1 MKKVL
6 GIICAIV
13 LCVTACISLC
23 GCGEEKYTYWQISG
37 RESNEVRLVYVS
49 ELSLSASSTGV
60 TEVWVNISNLKP
72 NSTVLTVVFANSSST
87 VKTLNL
93 DVTADMIKKAK
104 ADEGWINLYFGEE
117 IKCTKATVQAI
128 DQMRINEIVFIKSDA
143 TMLTPLFGQGG
154 VKVSSSGN
162 SGNLYTKEQLDSISE
177 SDPAYNEN
185 PAYNIVDEQDRFPVS
200 LIKTQK

>member
-13 LCVTACISLC
+13 LSLTASISLC
-23 GCGEEKYTYWQISG
+23 ACGGEKYTYWQISG

-72 NSTVLTVVFANSSST
+72 AATVLTVIFENSSST
-87 VKTLNL
+87 VKTLNV

-104 ADEGWINLYFGEE
+104 SDKGWINLYFGEE

-143 TMLTPLFGQGG
+143 TLLTPLFGQGG

-162 SGNLYTKEQLDSISE
+162 SGNLYTKDQLDSISE

-185 PAYNIVDEQDRFPVS
+185 PAYNIVDEQNKFPTS
-200 LIKTQK
+200 LIKTKK